1 MAILNPILNDRL
13 QGDGAFAGIRAS
25 LNRLAM
31 IVGNIRGGNGVN
43 VWQRGNEIVIEADGS
58 TLPSF
63 TGTGWVNGLAVTGL
77 NAYPTR
83 LWLQIDMSTN
93 PWTVTE
99 IDGPPSSPWGDN
111 VAYRYKP
118 QVFGL
123 LFFP

>member
-1 MAILNPILNDRL
+1 MALRNPSLRDNLR
-13 QGDGAFAGIRAS
+13 GGGIFSPVAQHLS
-25 LNRLAM
+25 KLGEL
-31 IVGNIRGGNGVN
+31 VGNIRGGNGVN
-43 VWQRGNEIVIEADGS
+43 VWQRGNEIVIEADA
-58 TLPSF
+58 TLPTF
-63 TGTGWVNGLAVTGL
+63 DGTGWVNGLAVTGL

>member
-1 MAILNPILNDRL
+1 MSILNPNLNDRL

-58 TLPSF
+58 LPTF
-63 TGTGWVNGLAVTGL
+63 TGSGWINGLAVTGM
-77 NAYPTR
+77 NSTPAK

-93 PWTVTE
+93 PWSVTE

-111 VAYRYKP
+111 VAYRVKSQIY
-118 QVFGL
+118 GD